1 MIPVT
6 EAVAGVWGGTKL
18 AGGGGNGPAE
28 NSLASWAALAPV
40 VDDDDAGDAKGMP
53 VTAGAKSPCLAK
65 AGVVGAS
72 SRA

>member
-6 EAVAGVWGGTKL
+6 EAVAGVWGGTRL
-18 AGGGGNGPAE
+18 TGGGGSGPAE
-28 NSLASWAALAPV
+28 NSLASWAVLAPV
-40 VDDDDAGDAKGMP
+40 VDDAGDAKGMP